1 MSVMHKATSH
11 TSTSDAILPRS
22 LVSLLAVGAGFGVAS
37 IYYSQPILS
46 LLAAAMHAS
55 DRVIASIPTVTQLGY
70 ALGIL
75 FLSPLGD
82 KYDRR
87 SIILTKAAILALAL
101 ALCGLANGIGFLL
114 VVSFLVGFSATL
126 AQDIVPAAAHLAP
139 ISNRGKIVGAVM
151 MGLLLGI
158 LLSRVASGL
167 VATRYG
173 WRSVYGAAAIA
184 VAIFAILAWSRLP
197 HFKATTQLSYR
208 LLLVSMQH
216 LWSQHSALR
225 QAALAQGLL
234 SMGFSAFWTTLAL
247 MLHHNFDL
255 GSSVAGAFGLAGAAG
270 SIAAPLAGRLSDR
283 RGPALVARLG
293 CAVATVSFGTMGASP
308 LFSINGQLILLALVA
323 VGFDFG
329 VQATLV
335 AHQTIVFG
343 IAPEARSRVNALLF
357 TCMFLG
363 MAAGSTLGGITLA
376 RWGWMGVTVF
386 ATTTSASAL
395 LIRLAWR
402 NSEKNQGS
410 SDAHSTSD
418 AQGKDVQPGCVAS
431 GYHCRASLIQPKDP
445 LLSISRSA
453 NNSGIGQLL

>member
-1 MSVMHKATSH
+1 
-11 TSTSDAILPRS
+11 
-22 LVSLLAVGAGFGVAS
+22 
-37 IYYSQPILS
+37 
-46 LLAAAMHAS
+46 
-55 DRVIASIPTVTQLGY
+55 
-70 ALGIL
+70 
-75 FLSPLGD
+75 
-82 KYDRR
+82 
-87 SIILTKAAILALAL
+87 
-101 ALCGLANGIGFLL
+101 LANGIDFLL
-114 VVSFLVGFSATL
+114 VASLLVGISATL

-139 ISNRGKIVGAVM
+139 ASSRGKVVGTVM

-167 VATRYG
+167 VAARYG

-184 VAIFAILAWSRLP
+184 VAIFALLAWRRLP
-197 HFKATTQLSYR
+197 HFEATMQLSYR
-208 LLLVSMQH
+208 SLMVSMQH
-216 LWSQHSALR
+216 LWKQHNALR

-247 MLHHNFDL
+247 MLHHNFHL
-255 GSSVAGAFGLAGAAG
+255 ESSVAGAFGLAGAAG
-270 SIAAPLAGRLSDR
+270 SIAAPLAGHLADR

-293 CAVATVSFGTMGASP
+293 CAVATVSFAAMGASP

-343 IAPEARSRVNALLF
+343 IAPEARSRANALLF

-363 MAAGSTLGGITLA
+363 MAAGSTLGGMALA

-395 LIRLAWR
+395 LVRLVWS
-402 NSEKNQGS
+402 NSAKSQGP
-410 SDAHSTSD
+410 SDTYSTSD
-418 AQGKDVQPGCVAS
+418 AQPGWQHQPDGPRPDRLWS
-431 GYHCRASLIQPKDP
+431 QIQ
-445 LLSISRSA
+445 
-453 NNSGIGQLL
+453 